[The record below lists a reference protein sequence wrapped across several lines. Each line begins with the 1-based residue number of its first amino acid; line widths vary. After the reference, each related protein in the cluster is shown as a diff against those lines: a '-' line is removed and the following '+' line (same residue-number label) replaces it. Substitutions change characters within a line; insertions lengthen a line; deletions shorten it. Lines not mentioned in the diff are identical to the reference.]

1 MIPNIINTIVGLALA
16 WVVVL
21 HPTWAEQ
28 RYVPLGVFGLVIF
41 AMALWAR
48 YSDARRWFST
58 VNMVL
63 GIALGML
70 SLLPLATMPL
80 LAFWGGFWIGSLVP
94 TIALWAVIYRP
105 KPVPAA

>member
-1 MIPNIINTIVGLALA
+1 MIPNIINTIVGLVLA
-16 WVVVL
+16 YVVVL

-28 RYVPLGVFGLVIF
+28 RYVPLGLFALVIVVV
-41 AMALWAR
+41 ALWAR

-63 GIALGML
+63 GIVLGVL
-70 SLLPLATMPL
+70 SLLPLATMPQ
-80 LAFWGGFWIGSLVP
+80 LAFWGGFWVGWLVP

-105 KPVPAA
+105 KPAPAH